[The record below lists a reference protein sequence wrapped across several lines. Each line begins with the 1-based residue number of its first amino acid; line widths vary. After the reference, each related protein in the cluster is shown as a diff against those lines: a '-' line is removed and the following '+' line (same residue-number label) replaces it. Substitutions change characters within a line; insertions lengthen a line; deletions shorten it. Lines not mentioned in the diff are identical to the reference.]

1 LRTAFVFSRAG
12 GDADGRLVGVVFTAC
27 SGVLGVKSVRMSW
40 MFASATGAFLFG
52 MMRLQAQTREDIF
65 LKAFVITWKKNIFK
79 KKK

>member
-1 LRTAFVFSRAG
+1 
-12 GDADGRLVGVVFTAC
+12 
-27 SGVLGVKSVRMSW
+27 